1 MNAIDLMQDCFVR
14 VSDTLPHLLDGLS
27 GDDLLW
33 RPGPKANPMAWLVWH
48 ISRCEDSELDALTD
62 IPQAWGQG
70 WQQKFALP
78 YPPEDGGYGQTN
90 EQVAAFNVSDP
101 DLLLGYFYAAS
112 ARAAKVLEQE
122 RAKDLDRIVDT
133 NWNPPV
139 KAGTRLVSVA
149 KDSTQ
154 HLGARGYVRGL
165 VETR

>member
-33 RPGPKANPMAWLVWH
+33 RPGPKANPM
-48 ISRCEDSELDALTD
+48 
-62 IPQAWGQG
+62 AWGQG

-149 KDSTQ
+149 NDITQ
-154 HLGARGYVRGL
+154 HLGALGYVRGL